1 MRAVPPSE
9 PRARSTEGAL
19 AGAFVAPASH
29 KRHPLAEVRAL
40 GACIGCPKGY
50 DRSLLFERHIP
61 FLRVGGTKGRL
72 MPADRETW
80 REAHDLETVR

>member
-1 MRAVPPSE
+1 MHLQVHSWPPLHTNATR
-9 PRARSTEGAL
+9 PLMFARVG
-19 AGAFVAPASH
+19 V
-29 KRHPLAEVRAL
+29 
-40 GACIGCPKGY
+40 CIGCPKGY